1 MLQLKEDEYEFE
13 LGIYFL
19 RRKIYVCIYKIYMN
33 VYILE

>member
-19 RRKIYVCIYKIYMN
+19 RRKNLCYKIYMN